1 MTGGDSQRAG
11 ADSGATSAAWG
22 RFKDDCPEC
31 GEYACVCRESE
42 EEARLLN
49 LWVTMPNYVR
59 IVYGFVPPG
68 DRT

>member
-1 MTGGDSQRAG
+1 MQAVSHEGDEAMN
-11 ADSGATSAAWG
+11 DSSAAWG

-59 IVYGFVPPG
+59 IVYGFVPPW
-68 DRT
+68 RPA